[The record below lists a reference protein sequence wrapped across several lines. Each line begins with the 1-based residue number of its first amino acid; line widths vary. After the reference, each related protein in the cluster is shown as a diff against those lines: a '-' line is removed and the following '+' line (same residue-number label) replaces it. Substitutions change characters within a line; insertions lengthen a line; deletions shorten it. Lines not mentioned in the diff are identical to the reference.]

1 LPQQR
6 SSASL
11 FAACA
16 TTICNN
22 GNACARCGRLL
33 DASNVSV
40 VTYKDPQAGAT
51 ALIGLTPQDI
61 VKVLTKHHH
70 CNQIGQ
76 KAIINAVEG
85 RA

>member
-1 LPQQR
+1 V
-6 SSASL
+6 

-16 TTICNN
+16 TKICNN
-22 GNACARCGRLL
+22 GNYCASCGQLL

-51 ALIGLTPQDI
+51 ALIGLTPQDV
-61 VKVLTKHHH
+61 VKVFTNH

-76 KAIINAVEG
+76 NAVINAVEKH
-85 RA
+85 A